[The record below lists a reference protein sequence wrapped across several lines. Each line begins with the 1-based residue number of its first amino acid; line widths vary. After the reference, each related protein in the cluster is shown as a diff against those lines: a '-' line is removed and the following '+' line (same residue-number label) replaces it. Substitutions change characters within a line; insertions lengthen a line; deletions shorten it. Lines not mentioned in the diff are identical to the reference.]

1 MFDEGG
7 AGRARRFRKWI
18 IGIAGALL
26 LTVAGAFL
34 YDGVK

>member
-18 IGIAGALL
+18 LATVGAPILALVGALI
-26 LTVAGAFL
+26 
-34 YDGVK
+34 YDQVK